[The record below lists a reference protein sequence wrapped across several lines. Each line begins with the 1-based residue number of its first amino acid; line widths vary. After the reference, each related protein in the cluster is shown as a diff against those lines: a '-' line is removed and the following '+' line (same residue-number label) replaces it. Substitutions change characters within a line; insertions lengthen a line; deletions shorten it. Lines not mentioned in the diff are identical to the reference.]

1 MVTNTGLVRTY
12 TFKQWLAD
20 GTTKNVTETHGYNWK
35 WFYITSANIGAFTP
49 SGTDE
54 SDVNRRA
61 SSVSF
66 KRLYEWQDGYVY
78 APNYTTD
85 VSDTF
90 GNLESVYGATVTESI
105 SKAYN
110 SSGTLQKTYS
120 ISVTGTNIT
129 TNTNSGYVDKYS
141 STSVK
146 VTGSKTVNVL
156 YAKTKTNEGTAKTQ
170 AVKWDL
176 PVFK

>member
-1 MVTNTGLVRTY
+1 M
-12 TFKQWLAD
+12 
-20 GTTKNVTETHGYNWK
+20 
-35 WFYITSANIGAFTP
+35 
-49 SGTDE
+49 
-54 SDVNRRA
+54 
-61 SSVSF
+61 
-66 KRLYEWQDGYVY
+66 YEWQDGYVY

-141 STSVK
+141 STSAK

-156 YAKTKTNEGTAKTQ
+156 YAKTKTDVGTAKTQ
-170 AVKWDL
+170 AVKWDTPNGL
-176 PVFK
+176 S